1 MKVISQIENGLNQ
14 VPAIT
19 EGLLGQLAKD
29 ELAKK
34 TEALNKRMKSCE
46 YIKVPF
52 IGRFSAGKSSLL
64 NILIGR
70 GDLLPIDTQPKTAI
84 AYELYYDVKERVE
97 LYKNGKKKDERS
109 LEDINNLDTEPGEI
123 AKVFVNCEYVKK
135 LQDNNVILVDMPG
148 IGSGIERHDAA
159 IANYLHKGS
168 VFVLFV
174 NAIDGG
180 LKDSTLVFT
189 KELISENQLPVVF
202 LTKTDMV
209 PNQETV
215 KENIEYVE
223 WQLKDFGVENPV
235 VSSVCAV
242 NNDIEALDKFIN
254 SLNADEIVGKQLA
267 VYVKSII
274 EYAISNLQIRIDVR
288 KTDVEN
294 LNQKVAEL
302 ESQIQN
308 LQISEPFDENCGDS
322 PDKSTNDIL
331 SNVKKALLDSSE
343 TIASLIVN
351 GNGSEDEIKEIIV
364 GTIRTEIKKSLK
376 KEGKEYAEAISE
388 SANEIVGQLLQ
399 LDLDYTSENS
409 MDKSISE
416 FVSKIEIL
424 VAYLPE
430 QFQDIART
438 ILEILPFLTSAINA
452 ILDLF
457 GFNDEER
464 IERIKS
470 ALINNAMPLV
480 TAQLKPTILQIVT
493 DNQEAIKDQM
503 KRTVIAEAEAYK
515 QGLLDKISDT
525 GKSEKEIES
534 EINNLQ
540 NAIRQLKD
548 LDFGIQY

>member
-1 MKVISQIENGLNQ
+1 MKVISLIGNGLNQ
-14 VPAIT
+14 VSTIT
-19 EGLLGQLAKD
+19 EGLLGQQSIN
-29 ELAKK
+29 ELKK
-34 TEALNKRMKSCE
+34 KIGTLNDKLKSCE

-64 NILIGR
+64 NMLMGR

-84 AYELYYDVKERVE
+84 AYELYYDVRERVE
-97 LYKNGKKKDERS
+97 LYKNGKQIDEKDIK
-109 LEDINNLDTEPGEI
+109 DINTLDTEPGEI
-123 AKVFVNCEYVKK
+123 AKVYIDCEYIKK
-135 LQDNNVILVDMPG
+135 LQDNNIILVDMPG

-174 NAIDGG
+174 NAIDGA

-189 KELISENQLPVVF
+189 KELINENQLPVVF

-209 PNQETV
+209 PNKETV
-215 KENIEYVE
+215 KENVEYVE
-223 WQLKDFGVENPV
+223 WQLKEYGVENPI

-242 NNDIEALDKFIN
+242 NNDIESLNKFVN
-254 SLNADEIVGKQLA
+254 GLNADEIIGKQLS
-267 VYVKSII
+267 VYVKSIV

-288 KTDVEN
+288 NADIKN

-302 ESQIQN
+302 ERQIHN
-308 LQISEPFDENCGDS
+308 LQVQEPFDEDCGDS
-322 PDKSTNDIL
+322 PEKSTNDIL
-331 SNVKKALLDSSE
+331 ANVKKALLDSSE

-351 GNGSEDEIKEIIV
+351 GSGSEEEIKEIIV

-399 LDLDYTSENS
+399 VNLDYTSENS

-416 FVSKIEIL
+416 FVSKVEIL

-464 IERIKS
+464 IEKIKS
-470 ALINNAMPLV
+470 ALINNAMPLIS
-480 TAQLKPTILQIVT
+480 AQLKPTILQMVSE
-493 DNQEAIKDQM
+493 NQEAIRNQM
-503 KRTVIAEAEAYK
+503 TRTVIAEAEAYK

-534 EINNLQ
+534 EIEKLQ
-540 NAIRQLKD
+540 NAIKQLHEI
-548 LDFGIQY
+548 DFGIS